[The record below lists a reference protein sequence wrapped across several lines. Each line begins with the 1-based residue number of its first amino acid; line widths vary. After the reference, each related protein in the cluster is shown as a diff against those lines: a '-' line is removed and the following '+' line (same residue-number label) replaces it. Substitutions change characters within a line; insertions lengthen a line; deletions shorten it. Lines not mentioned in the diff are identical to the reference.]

1 MNTTVEQT
9 NTNFHMLAKP
19 SGPICNLDCHYCFYT
34 EKEALFKPK
43 TPFRMSEET
52 LENFIKNYIQAQN
65 AAEIPFVWQGGEP
78 TLLGL
83 NFYKKAVEFQKKYAN
98 GKTISNSLQTNGTL
112 LTDEW
117 FPFLAENNFLVGLSL
132 DGPEEIHDNYRV
144 DRGGQPT
151 FHRVLNTLHNL
162 QKYSVQYNVLTCVTN
177 ESSAKAL
184 EIYHFLK
191 NEGVEYIQFIPIV
204 ERLADEQATALGLRH
219 ATPASI
225 HEEGVHLAPWTVD
238 PEKYGDFLITI
249 FDEWVRNDIG
259 EVNVMNFESSLVSW
273 MGLPAT
279 VCIFAETCG
288 KAAIIEHNGDVYS
301 CDHFMYPDYKL
312 GNIQSNTFKEMMDSM
327 HSMILA
333 RRKKRLCQNIAKLV
347 KSNLPVMGNVQNTAS
362 SQRLT
367 GNRA

>member
-132 DGPEEIHDNYRV
+132 DGPEEIHDEI
-144 DRGGQPT
+144 RGGVAENAVGQD
-151 FHRVLNTLHNL
+151 
-162 QKYSVQYNVLTCVTN
+162 S
-177 ESSAKAL
+177 
-184 EIYHFLK
+184 
-191 NEGVEYIQFIPIV
+191 
-204 ERLADEQATALGLRH
+204 
-219 ATPASI
+219 
-225 HEEGVHLAPWTVD
+225 
-238 PEKYGDFLITI
+238 
-249 FDEWVRNDIG
+249 
-259 EVNVMNFESSLVSW
+259 
-273 MGLPAT
+273 AT
-279 VCIFAETCG
+279 VPEGKGNGSRRRRYFNDGRLNFTAETQR
-288 KAAIIEHNGDVYS
+288 A
-301 CDHFMYPDYKL
+301 
-312 GNIQSNTFKEMMDSM
+312 QSYY
-327 HSMILA
+327 
-333 RRKKRLCQNIAKLV
+333 RRFGLLI
-347 KSNLPVMGNVQNTAS
+347 P
-362 SQRLT
+362 
-367 GNRA
+367 